1 MIYINKTFQVNRVN
15 IAWEFQNSSQKSK
28 PPLKWCIQYQKV
40 RGYWSLP
47 LCQFALV
54 LPIIFLSPYETMQK
68 KKFNVFTCKQK
79 ENVVAGTGS
88 SCKLDPSTHE
98 HGDSRTSSL
107 SSSQWNLDMNFPGK
121 RSKGGCA
128 WTVDDLTQTKLVE

>member
-1 MIYINKTFQVNRVN
+1 
-15 IAWEFQNSSQKSK
+15 
-28 PPLKWCIQYQKV
+28 
-40 RGYWSLP
+40 
-47 LCQFALV
+47 
-54 LPIIFLSPYETMQK
+54 MQK
-68 KKFNVFTCKQK
+68 KKFDVFTCKQK